1 MNIPLKSRIA
11 RRLFSLLPRAGLVP
25 PPSRPQGISAIMR
38 VWNENTWLEDSI
50 GSVKDFVDEI
60 VAVDTGSTDG
70 SLETLKKIAL
80 SEKKLKVFSFAGKAP
95 WGFSNFAIERTNYRW
110 IMKWDPD
117 FIATPGGEG
126 GLAGFTA
133 YLRALNPRMYYYL
146 SSKFI
151 EVAGDFRHQ
160 FPGLR
165 VRGDIETFTY
175 SEGARYIQVARTA
188 VRSPYPVKLPPGYCP
203 KSFSLRLEG
212 VKLPFYYRILSF
224 DRIVGY
230 HVNVKPA
237 LRQLL
242 GYFYL
247 QWLGSE
253 NFAKEQGLEVY
264 ALEQV
269 RARWGFGDLHSAA
282 EFYMGEYAKLLSPYD
297 NSLGEL
303 PENMKALAARPGFEL
318 IHRSGKPAG
327 RQD

>member
-11 RRLFSLLPRAGLVP
+11 RRFSSLLPRAGLIP

-80 SEKKLKVFSFAGKAP
+80 GEKKLKVFSFAGKAP
-95 WGFSNFAIERTNYRW
+95 WDFSNFAIERTNYRW

-117 FIATPGGEG
+117 FIAAPGVQG

-133 YLRALNPRMYYYL
+133 YLRALHPGMYYYI
-146 SSKFI
+146 SSRFI
-151 EVAGDFRHQ
+151 EVAGDFSHQ

-175 SEGARYIQVARTA
+175 SEAARYIQVARTA
-188 VRSPYPVKLPPGYCP
+188 ARSPYPVKLPPGYCP
-203 KSFSLRLEG
+203 DSFSLRLEG

-224 DRIVGY
+224 DKVSSG
-230 HVNVKPA
+230 
-237 LRQLL
+237 
-242 GYFYL
+242 
-247 QWLGSE
+247 W
-253 NFAKEQGLEVY
+253 
-264 ALEQV
+264 
-269 RARWGFGDLHSAA
+269 
-282 EFYMGEYAKLLSPYD
+282 
-297 NSLGEL
+297 
-303 PENMKALAARPGFEL
+303 AARTSRKARGLKLTRWNRCWRGGGSGIWIRP
-318 IHRSGKPAG
+318 RSSTWGNTQNCSPLMITVLENCRKT
-327 RQD
+327 